1 MSLHGKDVTDLP
13 PNRRDVNTVFQSYAL
28 FDHLSIWDNVAFGL
42 RRRRVGKAEMTRRV
56 GEMLE
61 LVQLTGRDKD
71 KPSALS
77 GGQRQR
83 VALARALVNRP
94 SVLLLDEPLA
104 ALDLKLRKA
113 MQVELKRIQREV
125 GITFVFVTH
134 DQDEALTMS
143 DRIAVMSEG
152 RVHQCGTP
160 EDIYERPATRFVAE
174 FIGTANLMSGTLR
187 RHRHR
192 HCPAACRCTPVP
204 LDGCAIGDEVSIAV
218 RPEKMWL
225 SDLTPDMVQTDGIL
239 KATVYG
245 GRHHDVPARNRARR
259 GGFGAR
265 AEPPLGAH
273 RGALGRRRARPH
285 RLARQAQPRTADLNQ
300 EFLQCLTTSSSLG
313 AGLAGLSAA
322 RDLVHGGADV
332 LVLEARNRVGGRVE
346 QVTLDDGRIV
356 QLGGE
361 VIGNAHTAYQQLVA
375 ELGLTLIPSYVAE
388 PGELT
393 YVLHEGTFVG
403 DTPTWFSTDRPPQHA
418 TGRATSSPRSPPPS
432 TPTTPGRTR
441 TRSRSTT
448 CR

>member
-1 MSLHGKDVTDLP
+1 MSTPTCNSDRQSTPSIARRRPHACAVSLRGVTKSYGDSTVVRDLNLDIAAGEFFSLLGPSGCGKTTTLRMIGGFVDPTHGEVSLHGKDVTDLP

-28 FDHLSIWDNVAFGL
+28 FDHLSIWENVAFGL
-42 RRRRVGKAEMTRRV
+42 RRRKVAKAEMKRRV

-134 DQDEALTMS
+134 DQEEALTMS
-143 DRIAVMSEG
+143 DRIAVMSG
-152 RVHQCGTP
+152 GKVHQCGTP
-160 EDIYERPATRFVAE
+160 EDIYERPATRCVAE
-174 FIGTANLMSGTLR
+174 FIGTANLMTGTLR
-187 RHRHR
+187 RHRH
-192 HCPAACRCTPVP
+192 HPARRRAAAHRAP

-245 GRHHDVPARNRARR
+245 GA
-259 GGFGAR
+259 
-265 AEPPLGAH
+265 
-273 RGALGRRRARPH
+273 
-285 RLARQAQPRTADLNQ
+285 
-300 EFLQCLTTSSSLG
+300 TTTYLFEIAPGVEIS
-313 AGLAGLSAA
+313 
-322 RDLVHGGADV
+322 
-332 LVLEARNRVGGRVE
+332 VLEQNLHSARTEERWADGERV
-346 QVTLDDGRIV
+346 RI
-356 QLGGE
+356 GW
-361 VIGNAHTAYQQLVA
+361 HA
-375 ELGLTLIPSYVAE
+375 EHSLAPLT
-388 PGELT
+388 
-393 YVLHEGTFVG
+393 
-403 DTPTWFSTDRPPQHA
+403 
-418 TGRATSSPRSPPPS
+418 
-432 TPTTPGRTR
+432 
-441 TRSRSTT
+441 
-448 CR
+448 